1 MNVVGFVVY
10 FFTLLKYDMM
20 IPPLVGITYNQG

>member
-1 MNVVGFVVY
+1 MNMVGFVVY

-20 IPPLVGITYNQG
+20 FPPLVGVTYHQG